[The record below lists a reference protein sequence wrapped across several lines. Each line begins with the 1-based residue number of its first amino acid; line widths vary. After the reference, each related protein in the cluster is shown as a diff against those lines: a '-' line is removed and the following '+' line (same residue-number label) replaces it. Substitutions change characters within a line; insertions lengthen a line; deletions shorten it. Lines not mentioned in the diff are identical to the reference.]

1 MENYL
6 WETIFPLTNAL
17 QARIITFSGIFL
29 PTQGQVGVGNR
40 SPLALQ
46 GLCCPV
52 QHMQWYIWAI
62 QNGINFK
69 ELAKT
74 YEFGLASS

>member
-52 QHMQWYIWAI
+52 
-62 QNGINFK
+62 
-69 ELAKT
+69 
-74 YEFGLASS
+74 